1 MIIKLNER
9 EVKVLSKLSGSD
21 TFKIPESS
29 FIFMRI
35 DVEGLS
41 IPPVPNAEVP
51 DAKPK
56 KVQIPEGKTPV
67 ICLNTGKAQFLKL
80 DEKVEIV
87 VLNAE
92 EIILD
97 ADQERKN

>member
-1 MIIKLNER
+1 MVIKLNER
-9 EVKVLSKLSGSD
+9 EVRVLSTLSGSN

-41 IPPVPNAEVP
+41 ILSIPSTEVP

-56 KVQIPEGKTPV
+56 KVQIPEGKVPV
-67 ICLNTGKAQFLKL
+67 LCLNTGKAQFLKL
-80 DEKVEIV
+80 DEKVEV
-87 VLNAE
+87 VMLDVH
-92 EIILD
+92 EII
-97 ADQERKN
+97 QEKGE